1 MHMKGSSTIFT
12 AKILYYKLKQHDK
25 NLMSSLYPCPVTIST
40 QNLGTPEFTLHRGDT
55 RSMQGLA
62 KIIST
67 FTSQRQTKWSLV
79 YIKTSETG
87 SVSQETERKYQWNPR
102 ISRHRHTS
110 KHIEIVRN
118 VLIELYRHLL
128 QMSNND
134 FSTQSQIL
142 WTVVLCS
149 DYVSKKC
156 FPG

>member
-1 MHMKGSSTIFT
+1 MHMKGSNTIFT

-67 FTSQRQTKWSLV
+67 FTSQRETKWGFV

-102 ISRHRHTS
+102 ISMVSRQT
-110 KHIEIVRN
+110 HIETYRNVRN

-149 DYVSKKC
+149 NYEKC